1 MNTNTIVKELQ
12 FKATKSSGPG
22 GQHVNKT
29 SSKIILTFSL
39 EKSLSLSE
47 NQKVILKEKL
57 GHRLTKDNVLILSS
71 EETRS
76 QHKNKDFVIKRFL
89 RLLKSNLAQPKKR
102 RPTKPSRSSIL
113 KNTEKNKRNSLKKIL
128 RKKTK
133 NN

>member
-128 RKKTK
+128 RKKPK
-133 NN
+133 IN